1 MRIRHMSHRAAV
13 VTLIGVVVVSVA
25 SVAFAA
31 WTVTGSGSG
40 SVKAAT
46 VTALNASAEPTS
58 PLFPGSTAD
67 ITVTVTNKN
76 PFPVEVQSFTAGK
89 GVTVDR
95 AHADGCDGSNVVV
108 LNKSGLRHRIDAG
121 DTRAFTVEAS
131 VSMSNDAPAA
141 CQGASFEI
149 SLALAGISLPD

>member
-1 MRIRHMSHRAAV
+1 MRNMSQRAAV
-13 VTLIGVVVVSVA
+13 ITLIGVVVASVA

-40 SVKAAT
+40 SVKAAS
-46 VTALNASAEPTS
+46 VTALNASAAPTS
-58 PLFPGSTAD
+58 PLFPGSTTG

-76 PFPVEVQSFTAGK
+76 PFAVEVQSFTAGK
-89 GVTVDR
+89 GVTVDDD
-95 AHADGCDGSNVVV
+95 HADDCDGSNVVV
-108 LNKSGLRHRIDAG
+108 LNKSGLTQRVDPG
-121 DTRAFTVEAS
+121 DTTAFTVEAS
-131 VSMSNDAPAA
+131 VSMSNDAPAG